1 MPIQPEETAHSSAS
15 PIFQECAECMK
26 HKTAAGVVRCMA
38 VGSSKVSASADLACV
53 SRVLRKD
60 VEAGDRLVE
69 RLRPIVTRI
78 VRAHIMRRTDEADLI
93 QMVFLKVFAHLEQF
107 SGRVPLEHWVSRI
120 AVNVCLNQ
128 YRYERN
134 RPELRRSDLPLEQEE
149 VLDFLAASDE
159 ELSPYQQ
166 AAASD
171 LVAAMLE
178 RLAPRE
184 RLITTLL
191 YLEGRTIEETRQLT
205 GMSALAVRLLAFR
218 ARRKMT
224 KAFERLQQE
233 RTP

>member
-1 MPIQPEETAHSSAS
+1 
-15 PIFQECAECMK
+15 
-26 HKTAAGVVRCMA
+26 MA

-53 SRVLRKD
+53 SRVRQMD
-60 VEAGDRLVE
+60 AEAGDKLVE
-69 RLRPIVTRI
+69 RLHPLVSRI
-78 VRAHIMRRTDEADLI
+78 VRAHIMRRTDEADLT
-93 QMVFLKVFAHLEQF
+93 QMVFLKVFANLGQF
-107 SGRVPLEHWVSRI
+107 SGRVPLDHWVSRI

-134 RPELRRSDLPLEQEE
+134 RPELRHSDLPLEQEE

-166 AAASD
+166 AAAND

-218 ARRKMT
+218 ARRKMK